1 MKDSTKFPFSRDGA
15 MRNYSEI
22 LYSNL
27 GRNSRRAA
35 VWYEGETYSYAQLC
49 GFVDGFSSFLLRQGV
64 LPEEKV
70 CVFLPNSLSLAV
82 SVFSVARLGAAC
94 VPIDSACGTEEIRHC
109 LEFSKP
115 ALIVT
120 DKSLAKTIV
129 AVSGDIKTV
138 SVTRDDFAGDAPADP
153 PGNSPFDKAIYLFST
168 GSTGKPKC
176 VARSHG
182 NMIALARNH
191 TATINWDSGDR
202 ILFSIPISHT
212 YGLGNFVSAVSVGAC
227 CYFLPGFTRKEVL
240 GVLEKEQITIFPAVP
255 FMLETLA
262 RSARRRDYDFPRL
275 KHVISA
281 GAPLSEETFLSFHRT
296 FGVYPRQLYGSSET
310 GVMTINVAENIVEK
324 RLSVGVPV
332 ENVVVRVVSETG
344 SELPVGQTGE
354 IIIKSPSMT
363 DGYVDFPEETER
375 VFVDGFYHT
384 GDLGMF
390 DSDGY
395 LFIRGRKKLF
405 INISGNKIDP
415 FEVEN
420 LLMTHEGIT
429 EAAVIGAPGSGGRE
443 EVKAF
448 IVAGGLTRR
457 DVIDFCKGKVSDYKI
472 PTKIEFV
479 DTLPRSPA
487 GKVLRERLK

>member
-1 MKDSTKFPFSRDGA
+1 
-15 MRNYSEI
+15 MRNYCEI

-27 GRNSRRAA
+27 GRNSRGAA
-35 VWYEGETYSYAQLC
+35 VWYEGETYSYEQLC
-49 GFVDGFSSFLLRQGV
+49 GFVDGFSSFLFKRGV
-64 LPEEKV
+64 SRGDRV

-82 SVFSVARLGAAC
+82 SVFSIARLGAAC
-94 VPIDSACGTEEIRHC
+94 VPIDSACGTEEIKHC
-109 LEFSKP
+109 LEFSEP

-120 DKSLAKTIV
+120 DESLEQTV
-129 AVSGDIKTV
+129 TPVSGGIKTV
-138 SVTRDDFAGDAPADP
+138 SVTRDDFTGDAPAGP
-153 PGNSPFDKAIYLFST
+153 PGNSLADKAIYLFST

-227 CYFLPGFTRKEVL
+227 CYFLPKFVRREVL
-240 GVLEKEQITIFPAVP
+240 GVLEKEQITVFPAVP

-262 RSARRRDYDFPRL
+262 RSASRGDYDFPRL

-281 GAPLSEETFLSFHRT
+281 GAPLAEETFFSFHSA
-296 FGVYPRQLYGSSET
+296 FGTYPRQLYGSSET

-324 RLSVGVPV
+324 RLSVGVAV
-332 ENVVVRVVSETG
+332 ENVVVRVVSENG
-344 SELPVGQTGE
+344 SELPAGE
-354 IIIKSPSMT
+354 IGEITINSPSMT

-405 INISGNKIDP
+405 INISGNKVDP
-415 FEVEN
+415 YEVES
-420 LLMTHEGIT
+420 LLMTHEKIT
-429 EAAVIGAPGSGGRE
+429 EAAVVGAPGAGGRE
-443 EVKAF
+443 EVQAF
-448 IVAGGLTRR
+448 IVADGLTRR
-457 DVIDFCKGKVSDYKI
+457 EVVDFCRGKISDYKI
-472 PTKIEFV
+472 PVKMEFL
-479 DTLPRSPA
+479 DALPRSPA
-487 GKVLRERLK
+487 GKVLREKLK

>member
-1 MKDSTKFPFSRDGA
+1 
-15 MRNYSEI
+15 MRNYCEI

-27 GRNSRRAA
+27 GRNSQKAA
-35 VWYEGETYSYAQLC
+35 VWYEGETYSYAQFC
-49 GFVDGFSSFLLRQGV
+49 GFVDGFSSFLLKQGV
-64 LPEEKV
+64 LPGEKV

-94 VPIDSACGTEEIRHC
+94 VPIDSACGTEEIRYC

-120 DKSLAKTIV
+120 DESLAKTIA

-138 SVTRDDFAGDAPADP
+138 SVTRDDFLGDAPADP
-153 PGNSPFDKAIYLFST
+153 SPNSPSDKAIYLFST

-182 NMIALARNH
+182 NMIALAQNH
-191 TATINWDSGDR
+191 TATINWESGDR

-212 YGLGNFVSAVSVGAC
+212 YGLGNFISAASVGAC
-227 CYFLPGFTRKEVL
+227 CYFLPRFTRKEVL

-262 RSARRRDYDFPRL
+262 RSASRGDYDFPLL

-281 GAPLSEETFLSFHRT
+281 GAPLSEETFFSFHRT

-324 RLSVGVPV
+324 RLSVGAPV

-375 VFVDGFYHT
+375 VFIDGFYHT
-384 GDLGMF
+384 EDLGMF

-395 LFIRGRKKLF
+395 LFIRGRRKLF
-405 INISGNKIDP
+405 INISGNKVDP
-415 FEVEN
+415 YEVES

-429 EAAVIGAPGSGGRE
+429 EAAVIGTPGAGGRE

-448 IVAGGLTRR
+448 IVADGLTRR
-457 DVIDFCKGKVSDYKI
+457 DVVDFCRGKISDYKI
-472 PTKIEFV
+472 PAKIEFV

>member
-1 MKDSTKFPFSRDGA
+1 MGD
-15 MRNYSEI
+15 
-22 LYSNL
+22 
-27 GRNSRRAA
+27 
-35 VWYEGETYSYAQLC
+35 
-49 GFVDGFSSFLLRQGV
+49 
-64 LPEEKV
+64 KV

-82 SVFSVARLGAAC
+82 SVFSIARLGAVC
-94 VPIDSACGTEEIRHC
+94 VPIDSACGTEEIKHC

-115 ALIVT
+115 VLIVT
-120 DKSLAKTIV
+120 DKSIAHNIK
-129 AVSGDIKTV
+129 AVSGGINTV
-138 SVTRDDFAGDAPADP
+138 CVTRDNFLGEAPADLP
-153 PGNSPFDKAIYLFST
+153 ENHLSDKAIYLFST

-176 VARSHG
+176 VARSHA

-191 TATINWDSGDR
+191 TATIKWDERDR

-227 CYFLPGFTRKEVL
+227 CYFLPRFTRKEVL
-240 GVLEKEQITIFPAVP
+240 GVLERERITVFPAVP

-262 RSARRRDYDFPRL
+262 RSASCGDYDFPRL
-275 KHVISA
+275 RHVVSA
-281 GAPLSEETFLSFHRT
+281 GASLPEEIFFSFHRT

-310 GVMTINVAENIVEK
+310 GVMTINIAENIEAK

-332 ENVVVRVVSETG
+332 ENVVIKVVSESG
-344 SELPVGQTGE
+344 RELPVGRIGE

-363 DGYVDFPEETER
+363 DGYVDSPEETER

-390 DSDGY
+390 DGDGY

-405 INISGNKIDP
+405 INISGNKVDP

-420 LLMTHEGIT
+420 LLMTHGKIT
-429 EAAVIGAPGSGGRE
+429 EAAVIGISGAGSRE

-448 IVAGGLTRR
+448 IVADGLTMRE
-457 DVIDFCKGKVSDYKI
+457 VVEFCRGRISDYKI
-472 PTKIEFV
+472 PAKIEFV
-479 DTLPRSPA
+479 DALPRSPV
-487 GKVLRERLK
+487 GKILREKLK

>member
-1 MKDSTKFPFSRDGA
+1 
-15 MRNYSEI
+15 MRNYCEI

-27 GRNSRRAA
+27 KRNSQRAA
-35 VWYEGETYSYAQLC
+35 VWYDEQTYSYAQFC
-49 GFVDGFSSFLLRQGV
+49 GFVDGFSSFLLKQGV
-64 LPEEKV
+64 SRGEKV

-82 SVFSVARLGAAC
+82 SVFSIARLGAVC

-115 ALIVT
+115 VLIVT
-120 DKSLAKTIV
+120 DESLAQTV
-129 AVSGDIKTV
+129 AAVSGDVRTV
-138 SVTRDDFAGDAPADP
+138 SVTHDDFLGDAPADP
-153 PGNSPFDKAIYLFST
+153 PGNSPSDKAIYLFST

-227 CYFLPGFTRKEVL
+227 CYFLPKFVRKDVL
-240 GVLEKEQITIFPAVP
+240 GVLEKEGITVFPAVP
-255 FMLETLA
+255 FMLEALA
-262 RSARRRDYDFPRL
+262 RSASGGEYDFPRL

-281 GAPLSEETFLSFHRT
+281 GAPLAEETFFSFYST

-310 GVMTINVAENIVEK
+310 GVMTINIADNIEEK

-332 ENVVVRVVSETG
+332 ENVVIKVISETG
-344 SELPVGQTGE
+344 RELPVGETGE

-363 DGYVDFPEETER
+363 GGYVDFPEETER

-405 INISGNKIDP
+405 INISGNKVDP
-415 FEVEN
+415 YEVES
-420 LLMTHEGIT
+420 LLMTHEKIT
-429 EAAVIGAPGSGGRE
+429 EAAVVGAPGAGGRE

-448 IVAGGLTRR
+448 IVADGLTRR
-457 DVIDFCKGKVSDYKI
+457 EVVDFCRGKISDYKI
-472 PTKIEFV
+472 PAKMEFL

>member
-1 MKDSTKFPFSRDGA
+1 
-15 MRNYSEI
+15 MRNYCEI

-27 GRNSRRAA
+27 KRNSQKAA
-35 VWYEGETYSYAQLC
+35 VWYDGETYSYAQLC
-49 GFVDGFSSFLLRQGV
+49 GFVDGFSSFLSEQGV
-64 LPEEKV
+64 SRGEKV

-82 SVFSVARLGAAC
+82 SVFSIARLGAAC

-120 DKSLAKTIV
+120 DESLAKTIV

-138 SVTRDDFAGDAPADP
+138 SVTRDDFLGDAPADP
-153 PGNSPFDKAIYLFST
+153 PGNSPSDEAIYLFST

-227 CYFLPGFTRKEVL
+227 CYFLPRFTRKAVL
-240 GVLEKEQITIFPAVP
+240 GVLEREEITVFPAVP

-262 RSARRRDYDFPRL
+262 RSASGGDYDFPRL

-281 GAPLSEETFLSFHRT
+281 GAPLAEETFSSFHGA

-310 GVMTINVAENIVEK
+310 GVMTINIAENIEEK

-332 ENVVVRVVSETG
+332 ENVVIRVISETG
-344 SELPVGQTGE
+344 QELGAGETGE

-363 DGYVDFPEETER
+363 GGYVDFPEETER

-395 LFIRGRKKLF
+395 LFICGRKKLF
-405 INISGNKIDP
+405 INISGNKVDP
-415 FEVEN
+415 YEVES
-420 LLMTHEGIT
+420 LLMTHEKIT
-429 EAAVIGAPGSGGRE
+429 EAAVVGAPGAGGRE

-448 IVAGGLTRR
+448 IVADGLTRR
-457 DVIDFCKGKVSDYKI
+457 EVVDFCRGKISDYKI
-472 PTKIEFV
+472 PAKMEFV

>member
-1 MKDSTKFPFSRDGA
+1 
-15 MRNYSEI
+15 MRNYCEI

-27 GRNSRRAA
+27 GRNSQKAA
-35 VWYEGETYSYAQLC
+35 IWYEGETYSYAQLC
-49 GFVDGFSSFLLRQGV
+49 GFVDGFSSFLLEQGV
-64 LPEEKV
+64 SPGEKV
-70 CVFLPNSLSLAV
+70 CIFLPNSLSLAV

-120 DKSLAKTIV
+120 DKSLAKTIA

-138 SVTRDDFAGDAPADP
+138 SVTQDNFLGDAPADP
-153 PGNSPFDKAIYLFST
+153 PRNSPSDKAIYLFST

-212 YGLGNFVSAVSVGAC
+212 YGLGNFVSAVSVGVC
-227 CYFLPGFTRKEVL
+227 CYFLPRFTRKEVL
-240 GVLEKEQITIFPAVP
+240 EVLEKEQITIFPAVP
-255 FMLETLA
+255 FMLEILA
-262 RSARRRDYDFPRL
+262 RSANRGDYDFPRL

-281 GAPLSEETFLSFHRT
+281 GAPLSEKTFFSFHGT

-310 GVMTINVAENIVEK
+310 GVMTINVSENIVEK

-354 IIIKSPSMT
+354 IIIRSPSMT

-375 VFVDGFYHT
+375 VFIDGFYHT

-390 DSDGY
+390 DGDGY
-395 LFIRGRKKLF
+395 LFICGRKKLF
-405 INISGNKIDP
+405 INISGNKVDP

-429 EAAVIGAPGSGGRE
+429 EAVVIGALGAGGRE

-448 IVAGGLTRR
+448 IVAVELTRR
-457 DVIDFCKGKVSDYKI
+457 DVVDFCRGKISDYKI

>member
-1 MKDSTKFPFSRDGA
+1 
-15 MRNYSEI
+15 MRNYCEI

-27 GRNSRRAA
+27 GRNPQKAA
-35 VWYEGETYSYAQLC
+35 VWYEGETYSYVQFCA
-49 GFVDGFSSFLLRQGV
+49 FVDGFSSFLSNQGV
-64 LPEEKV
+64 SQGEKV
-70 CVFLPNSLSLAV
+70 CVFLPNSLSFAV
-82 SVFSVARLGAAC
+82 SVFSIARLGAAC

-109 LEFSKP
+109 LEFSRP

-120 DKSLAKTIV
+120 DESLAKTV
-129 AVSGDIKTV
+129 SAVSGDIKTV
-138 SVTRDDFAGDAPADP
+138 SVTHNDFLGDAPPDS
-153 PGNSPFDKAIYLFST
+153 PGNSSSDKAIYLFST

-227 CYFLPGFTRKEVL
+227 CYFLPRFVRKEVL
-240 GVLEKEQITIFPAVP
+240 GVLEKEEITVFPAVP

-262 RSARRRDYDFPRL
+262 RSASRGDYDFPRL

-281 GAPLSEETFLSFHRT
+281 GAPLAEETFFSFNSA
-296 FGVYPRQLYGSSET
+296 FGTYPRQLYGSSET
-310 GVMTINVAENIVEK
+310 GVMTINIAENIVEK

-332 ENVVVRVVSETG
+332 ENVVIRTVSETG
-344 SELPVGQTGE
+344 NELPTGETGE

-375 VFVDGFYHT
+375 VFVHGFYHT

-390 DSDGY
+390 DGDGY

-405 INISGNKIDP
+405 INISGNKVDP
-415 FEVEN
+415 HEVEN
-420 LLMTHEGIT
+420 LLMTHEKIT
-429 EAAVIGAPGSGGRE
+429 EAAVIGAPGVGGRE
-443 EVKAF
+443 EVRAF
-448 IVAGGLTRR
+448 IVSDGLARR
-457 DVIDFCKGKVSDYKI
+457 EVVDFCRGKISDYKI
-472 PTKIEFV
+472 PAKIEFL

>member
-1 MKDSTKFPFSRDGA
+1 MKDSAKFPFSRDGA

-27 GRNSRRAA
+27 GRNSQKAA
-35 VWYEGETYSYAQLC
+35 VWYEGETYSYAQFC

-64 LPEEKV
+64 LPGEKV

-94 VPIDSACGTEEIRHC
+94 VPVDSACGTEEIRHC

-120 DKSLAKTIV
+120 DQSLAKTIA

-262 RSARRRDYDFPRL
+262 RSARRGDYDFPRL

-310 GVMTINVAENIVEK
+310 GVMTINIAEDIVEK
-324 RLSVGVPV
+324 CLSVGVPV

-344 SELPVGQTGE
+344 RELPVGQTGE

-405 INISGNKIDP
+405 INISGNKVDP

-429 EAAVIGAPGSGGRE
+429 EAAVIGVPGSGGRE

-448 IVAGGLTRR
+448 IVAGELTRK
-457 DVIDFCKGKVSDYKI
+457 DVIDFCRGKISDHKI
-472 PTKIEFV
+472 PKKIEFV

>member
-1 MKDSTKFPFSRDGA
+1 MT
-15 MRNYSEI
+15 NYSEI

-27 GRNSRRAA
+27 GRNPQKIA

-49 GFVDGFSSFLLRQGV
+49 GFVDGFSSFLLERGV
-64 LPEEKV
+64 SRGDKV

-120 DKSLAKTIV
+120 DESLAKTIA

-138 SVTRDDFAGDAPADP
+138 SVTQDNFLGSAPANP
-153 PGNSPFDKAIYLFST
+153 SRNSPSDKAIYLFST

-227 CYFLPGFTRKEVL
+227 CYFLSGFVRKEIL
-240 GVLEKEQITIFPAVP
+240 EVLEKEQITIFPAVP

-262 RSARRRDYDFPRL
+262 RSAKRGDYDFSRL

-281 GAPLSEETFLSFHRT
+281 GAPLAEETFFSFHAT

-324 RLSVGVPV
+324 RLSVGAPV

-344 SELPVGQTGE
+344 NELPVGQTGE

-405 INISGNKIDP
+405 INISGNKVDP

-429 EAAVIGAPGSGGRE
+429 EAAVIGVPGSGGRE

-457 DVIDFCKGKVSDYKI
+457 DVVDFCRKKISDYKI

>member
-1 MKDSTKFPFSRDGA
+1 
-15 MRNYSEI
+15 MRNYCEI

-27 GRNSRRAA
+27 KRNPQRPA
-35 VWYEGETYSYAQLC
+35 VWYEGEKYSYTQLC
-49 GFVDGFSSFLLRQGV
+49 GFVDGFSSFLFRRGV
-64 LPEEKV
+64 SRGEKV
-70 CVFLPNSLSLAV
+70 CVFLPNSLALAV
-82 SVFSVARLGAAC
+82 SVFSVARLGAVC
-94 VPIDSACGTEEIRHC
+94 VPIDSACGTEEMRRC

-120 DKSLAKTIV
+120 DESFEQPMA
-129 AVSGDIKTV
+129 AVSGGIKTV
-138 SVTRDDFAGDAPADP
+138 SVTRDDFLGDAPVDP
-153 PGNSPFDKAIYLFST
+153 LGNCFSDEAIYLFST

-176 VARSHG
+176 VARSHA

-191 TATINWDSGDR
+191 TATVSWDSGDR

-227 CYFLPGFTRKEVL
+227 CYFLPKFVRKEVL
-240 GVLEKEQITIFPAVP
+240 EVLEKEQVTVFPAVP

-262 RSARRRDYDFPRL
+262 RSASRGDYDLSRL
-275 KHVISA
+275 KYVISA
-281 GAPLSEETFLSFHRT
+281 GAPLSEETFFSFHDT

-310 GVMTINVAENIVEK
+310 GVMTINVAENIEEK

-344 SELPVGQTGE
+344 SELPVGQVGE
-354 IIIKSPSMT
+354 TIIRSPSMT
-363 DGYVDFPEETER
+363 DGYVDSPEETEE

-405 INISGNKIDP
+405 INISGNKVDP
-415 FEVEN
+415 FEVES
-420 LLMTHEGIT
+420 LLMTHEKIT
-429 EAAVIGAPGSGGRE
+429 EAAVIGALGSGGRE

-457 DVIDFCKGKVSDYKI
+457 DVVDFCRGKVSDYKI
-472 PTKIEFV
+472 PTKIEFL
-479 DTLPRSPA
+479 DELPRSPA

>member
-1 MKDSTKFPFSRDGA
+1 MK
-15 MRNYSEI
+15 NYCEI

-27 GRNSRRAA
+27 GRNSQGAA
-35 VWYEGETYSYAQLC
+35 VWYEGETYSYERLC
-49 GFVDGFSSFLLRQGV
+49 GFVDGFSSFLSKQGV
-64 LPEEKV
+64 SQGDKV

-82 SVFSVARLGAAC
+82 SVFSIARLGAAC
-94 VPIDSACGTEEIRHC
+94 VPIDSACGTEEIKHC
-109 LEFSKP
+109 LEFSEP

-120 DKSLAKTIV
+120 DGSLVQTV
-129 AVSGDIKTV
+129 APVSGDIKTI
-138 SVTRDDFAGDAPADP
+138 SVTQDDFAGEAPADP
-153 PGNSPFDKAIYLFST
+153 PENSPADKAIYLFST

-182 NMIALARNH
+182 NMIALAQNH

-227 CYFLPGFTRKEVL
+227 CYFLPRFIRREIL
-240 GVLEKEQITIFPAVP
+240 EVLEKEEITIFPAVP

-262 RSARRRDYDFPRL
+262 RSAGRGGCDFPRL

-281 GAPLSEETFLSFHRT
+281 GAPLAEETFFSFHSA
-296 FGVYPRQLYGSSET
+296 FGTYPRQLYGSSET

-344 SELPVGQTGE
+344 SELPVGEVGE
-354 IIIKSPSMT
+354 IIINSPSMT

-405 INISGNKIDP
+405 INISGNKVDP
-415 FEVEN
+415 YEVES
-420 LLMTHEGIT
+420 LLMTHEKIT
-429 EAAVIGAPGSGGRE
+429 EAAVVGAPGAGGRE
-443 EVKAF
+443 EVQAF
-448 IVAGGLTRR
+448 IVADGLTRR
-457 DVIDFCKGKVSDYKI
+457 EVVDFCRGKISDYKI
-472 PTKIEFV
+472 PAKMEFV
-479 DTLPRSPA
+479 KVLPRSPA
-487 GKVLRERLK
+487 GKVLREKLK

>member
-1 MKDSTKFPFSRDGA
+1 MIFS
-15 MRNYSEI
+15 
-22 LYSNL
+22 
-27 GRNSRRAA
+27 
-35 VWYEGETYSYAQLC
+35 
-49 GFVDGFSSFLLRQGV
+49 
-64 LPEEKV
+64 
-70 CVFLPNSLSLAV
+70 
-82 SVFSVARLGAAC
+82 
-94 VPIDSACGTEEIRHC
+94 
-109 LEFSKP
+109 
-115 ALIVT
+115 
-120 DKSLAKTIV
+120 
-129 AVSGDIKTV
+129 
-138 SVTRDDFAGDAPADP
+138 GDAPAGP
-153 PGNSPFDKAIYLFST
+153 PGNRSSDKAVYLFST

-176 VARSHG
+176 VARSHA
-182 NMIALARNH
+182 NMIALAQNH

-202 ILFSIPISHT
+202 VLFSIPISHT

-227 CYFLPGFTRKEVL
+227 CCFLPGFVRKEIL
-240 GVLEKEQITIFPAVP
+240 GALEKEEITVFPAVP

-262 RSARRRDYDFPRL
+262 RSARGGNYDFPRL
-275 KHVISA
+275 RHVISA
-281 GAPLSEETFLSFHRT
+281 GAPLPEETFFSFHRA

-310 GVMTINVAENIVEK
+310 GVMTINVAEEIAEK

-332 ENVVVRVVSETG
+332 ENVVVRVVSEDG
-344 SELPVGQTGE
+344 SELPAGQTGE
-354 IIIKSPSMT
+354 IIIRSPSMT

-390 DSDGY
+390 DGDGY

-405 INISGNKIDP
+405 INVSGNKVDP

-420 LLMTHEGIT
+420 LLMVHENIT
-429 EAAVIGAPGSGGRE
+429 EAAVIGVPGSGGRE

-448 IVAGGLTRR
+448 IVAGGLTRK
-457 DVIDFCKGKVSDYKI
+457 DVVNFCRGKISDYKI

>member
-1 MKDSTKFPFSRDGA
+1 
-15 MRNYSEI
+15 MRNYCEI

-27 GRNSRRAA
+27 GRNSCGAA
-35 VWYEGETYSYAQLC
+35 IRYEGETYSYAQLC
-49 GFVDGFSSFLLRQGV
+49 GFVDGFSSFLEKRGV
-64 LPEEKV
+64 SPGDRV

-82 SVFSVARLGAAC
+82 SVFSVARLGAVC
-94 VPIDSACGTEEIRHC
+94 VPVDSACGTEEIRHC

-120 DKSLAKTIV
+120 DESLAPTV
-129 AVSGDIKTV
+129 SAVSGGIKTV
-138 SVTRDDFAGDAPADP
+138 SVTRDDFAGDAPAGP
-153 PGNSPFDKAIYLFST
+153 PGNRSSDKAVYLFST

-176 VARSHG
+176 VVRSHA

-202 ILFSIPISHT
+202 VLFSIPISHT

-227 CYFLPGFTRKEVL
+227 CCFLPGFVRKEVM
-240 GVLEKEQITIFPAVP
+240 GALEKDEITVFPAVP

-262 RSARRRDYDFPRL
+262 RSARGGNYDFPRL
-275 KHVISA
+275 RHVISA
-281 GAPLSEETFLSFHRT
+281 GAPLPEETFFSFHRA

-310 GVMTINVAENIVEK
+310 GVMTINVAEDIAEK

-332 ENVVVRVVSETG
+332 ENVVVRVVSESG
-344 SELPVGQTGE
+344 SELPAGQTGE
-354 IIIKSPSMT
+354 IIIRSPSMT

-405 INISGNKIDP
+405 INISGNKVDP

-420 LLMTHEGIT
+420 LLMAHENIT
-429 EAAVIGAPGSGGRE
+429 EAAVIGIPGPGGRE

-448 IVAGGLTRR
+448 IVAGGLARK
-457 DVIDFCKGKVSDYKI
+457 DVINFCREKISDYKI

>member
-1 MKDSTKFPFSRDGA
+1 
-15 MRNYSEI
+15 MRNYCEI

-27 GRNSRRAA
+27 KRNSQKAA
-35 VWYEGETYSYAQLC
+35 VWYDGETYSYAQLC
-49 GFVDGFSSFLLRQGV
+49 GFVDGFSSFLLGQGV
-64 LPEEKV
+64 SRGEKV
-70 CVFLPNSLSLAV
+70 CVFLPNSLALAV
-82 SVFSVARLGAAC
+82 SVFSVARLGAIC
-94 VPIDSACGTEEIRHC
+94 VPIDSACGTEEIRHYI
-109 LEFSKP
+109 EFSRP

-120 DKSLAKTIV
+120 DGSLEQTVA
-129 AVSGDIKTV
+129 AVSGDVKTV
-138 SVTRDDFAGDAPADP
+138 SATRNDFLGDAPADP
-153 PGNSPFDKAIYLFST
+153 PGNSPSDEAIYLFST
-168 GSTGKPKC
+168 GSTGRPKC

-227 CYFLPGFTRKEVL
+227 CYFLPRFTRKAVL

-262 RSARRRDYDFPRL
+262 RSASRGGYDFPKL

-281 GAPLSEETFLSFHRT
+281 GAPLAEETFFSFHGA

-310 GVMTINVAENIVEK
+310 GVMTINIAENIVEK
-324 RLSVGVPV
+324 CLSVGAPV
-332 ENVVVRVVSETG
+332 ENVVIRVVSETG
-344 SELPVGQTGE
+344 SEPPVGETGE

-395 LFIRGRKKLF
+395 LFICGRKKLF
-405 INISGNKIDP
+405 INISGNKVDP
-415 FEVEN
+415 YEVES
-420 LLMTHEGIT
+420 LLMTHEKIT
-429 EAAVIGAPGSGGRE
+429 EAVVIGDSGAGGRE

-448 IVAGGLTRR
+448 IVADGITRR
-457 DVIDFCKGKVSDYKI
+457 EIVDFCRGKISNYKI
-472 PTKIEFV
+472 PAKMEFL

>member
-1 MKDSTKFPFSRDGA
+1 

-27 GRNSRRAA
+27 GRNSQGAA
-35 VWYEGETYSYAQLC
+35 VWYEGETYNYEQLC
-49 GFVDGFSSFLLRQGV
+49 GFVDGFSSFLSKRGV
-64 LPEEKV
+64 SRGDKV

-82 SVFSVARLGAAC
+82 SVFSIARLGAAC
-94 VPIDSACGTEEIRHC
+94 VPIDSACGTEEIKHC
-109 LEFSKP
+109 LEFSEP

-120 DKSLAKTIV
+120 DESLMQTV
-129 AVSGDIKTV
+129 ASVSGDIKTV
-138 SVTRDDFAGDAPADP
+138 SVTQNDFTGESPAEP
-153 PGNSPFDKAIYLFST
+153 PVNSLADKAIYLFST

-182 NMIALARNH
+182 NMIALAENH
-191 TATINWDSGDR
+191 TATINWDSEDR

-227 CYFLPGFTRKEVL
+227 CYFLPRFTRREVL
-240 GVLEKEQITIFPAVP
+240 DVLEKEEITIFPAVP

-262 RSARRRDYDFPRL
+262 RSAGRGDYDFPRL

-281 GAPLSEETFLSFHRT
+281 GAPLSEETFFSFHNV

-324 RLSVGVPV
+324 RLSVGMPV
-332 ENVVVRVVSETG
+332 ENVVIRVVSEKG
-344 SELPVGQTGE
+344 RKLPVGEIGE
-354 IIIKSPSMT
+354 ITIKSPSMT
-363 DGYVDFPEETER
+363 DGYVDFPEETDR

-390 DSDGY
+390 DGDGY
-395 LFIRGRKKLF
+395 LFIQGRKKLF
-405 INISGNKIDP
+405 INISGNKVDP
-415 FEVEN
+415 YEVES
-420 LLMTHEGIT
+420 LLMTHGKIT
-429 EAAVIGAPGSGGRE
+429 EAAVVGALGAGGRE
-443 EVKAF
+443 EVWAF
-448 IVAGGLTRR
+448 IVADGLTRR
-457 DVIDFCKGKVSDYKI
+457 DIVDFCRGKISDYKI
-472 PTKIEFV
+472 PAKMEFV
-479 DTLPRSPA
+479 DSLPRSPA

>member
-1 MKDSTKFPFSRDGA
+1 
-15 MRNYSEI
+15 MRNYCEI

-27 GRNSRRAA
+27 GRNSQKAA
-35 VWYEGETYSYAQLC
+35 VWYEGETYSYAQFC
-49 GFVDGFSSFLLRQGV
+49 GFVDGFSSFLLERGV
-64 LPEEKV
+64 SSGEKV

-94 VPIDSACGTEEIRHC
+94 VPIDSACGTEEIRYC

-115 ALIVT
+115 ALIIT
-120 DKSLAKTIV
+120 DESLAKTIA
-129 AVSGDIKTV
+129 AVSGDVKTA
-138 SVTRDDFAGDAPADP
+138 SVTRDDFLGDAPADL
-153 PGNSPFDKAIYLFST
+153 PGNSPSDKAIYLFST

-182 NMIALARNH
+182 NMIALAQNH

-227 CYFLPGFTRKEVL
+227 CYFLPRFVRKEVL
-240 GVLEKEQITIFPAVP
+240 GVLEKKQITIFPAVP

-262 RSARRRDYDFPRL
+262 RSAIRGDYDFPLL

-281 GAPLSEETFLSFHRT
+281 GAPLSEETFFSFHRA

-324 RLSVGVPV
+324 RLSVGAPV
-332 ENVVVRVVSETG
+332 ENVVIRVISETG
-344 SELPVGQTGE
+344 SELPVAQTGE

-375 VFVDGFYHT
+375 VFIDGFYHT

-405 INISGNKIDP
+405 INISGNKVDP
-415 FEVEN
+415 YEVES

-429 EAAVIGAPGSGGRE
+429 EAAVIGTPGAGGRE

-448 IVAGGLTRR
+448 IVADGLTRR
-457 DVIDFCKGKVSDYKI
+457 DIVDFCRGKISDYKI

>member
-1 MKDSTKFPFSRDGA
+1 
-15 MRNYSEI
+15 MRNYCEI

-27 GRNSRRAA
+27 KRNPQKAA
-35 VWYEGETYSYAQLC
+35 VWYDGETYSYAQLC
-49 GFVDGFSSFLLRQGV
+49 GFVDGFSSFLSEQGV
-64 LPEEKV
+64 SRGEKV

-82 SVFSVARLGAAC
+82 SVFSIARLGAVC

-109 LEFSKP
+109 LEFSRP

-120 DKSLAKTIV
+120 DESLAKTIV

-138 SVTRDDFAGDAPADP
+138 SVTWGNFLGDAPTDP
-153 PGNSPFDKAIYLFST
+153 PGNSPSDEAIYLFST
-168 GSTGKPKC
+168 GSTGRPKC

-227 CYFLPGFTRKEVL
+227 CYFLPRFTRKAVL
-240 GVLEKEQITIFPAVP
+240 GVLEREEITIFPAVP

-262 RSARRRDYDFPRL
+262 RSASGGDYDFPRL

-281 GAPLSEETFLSFHRT
+281 GAPLAEETFSSFHGA

-310 GVMTINVAENIVEK
+310 GVMTINIAENIEEK

-332 ENVVVRVVSETG
+332 ENVVIKVISETG
-344 SELPVGQTGE
+344 RELGVGETGE

-363 DGYVDFPEETER
+363 GWLRRFP
-375 VFVDGFYHT
+375 
-384 GDLGMF
+384 
-390 DSDGY
+390 
-395 LFIRGRKKLF
+395 GR
-405 INISGNKIDP
+405 D
-415 FEVEN
+415 
-420 LLMTHEGIT
+420 
-429 EAAVIGAPGSGGRE
+429 R
-443 EVKAF
+443 
-448 IVAGGLTRR
+448 
-457 DVIDFCKGKVSDYKI
+457 
-472 PTKIEFV
+472 
-479 DTLPRSPA
+479 
-487 GKVLRERLK
+487 

>member
-1 MKDSTKFPFSRDGA
+1 MRDSAKFPFSRDGA
-15 MRNYSEI
+15 MKNYSEI

-27 GRNSRRAA
+27 GRNSQKAA
-35 VWYEGETYSYAQLC
+35 VWYEGETYTYAQLC
-49 GFVDGFSSFLLRQGV
+49 GFVDGFSSFLLERGV
-64 LPEEKV
+64 LPGEKV
-70 CVFLPNSLSLAV
+70 CIFLPNSLSLAV
-82 SVFSVARLGAAC
+82 SVFSVARLGAVC

-120 DKSLAKTIV
+120 DESLAKTIA

-262 RSARRRDYDFPRL
+262 RSARRGDCDFLRL

-281 GAPLSEETFLSFHRT
+281 GAPLSEETFLFFHRT

-344 SELPVGQTGE
+344 RELPVGQTGE

-405 INISGNKIDP
+405 INISGNKVDP

-429 EAAVIGAPGSGGRE
+429 EAAVIGVPGSGGRE

-448 IVAGGLTRR
+448 IVAGELTRG
-457 DVIDFCKGKVSDYKI
+457 DVVDFCRGKVSDYKI
-472 PTKIEFV
+472 PKKIEFV

>member
-1 MKDSTKFPFSRDGA
+1 

-27 GRNSRRAA
+27 GQNSQRAA

-49 GFVDGFSSFLLRQGV
+49 GFVDGFSSFLLERGV
-64 LPEEKV
+64 SRGDKV

-82 SVFSVARLGAAC
+82 SVFSIARLGAAC

-120 DKSLAKTIV
+120 DESLAKTIA

-138 SVTRDDFAGDAPADP
+138 SVTQGDFLGNAPVEP
-153 PGNSPFDKAIYLFST
+153 PGNSPSDKAIYLFST

-227 CYFLPGFTRKEVL
+227 CYFLPRFVRKEVL
-240 GVLEKEQITIFPAVP
+240 EVLEKERITIFPAVP

-262 RSARRRDYDFPRL
+262 RSANRGDYDFSRL

-281 GAPLSEETFLSFHRT
+281 GAPLSEETFFSFHRT

-324 RLSVGVPV
+324 RLSVGAPV

-390 DSDGY
+390 DGDGY

-405 INISGNKIDP
+405 INISGNKVDP

-429 EAAVIGAPGSGGRE
+429 EAAVIGAPGSGDRE

-457 DVIDFCKGKVSDYKI
+457 EVVDFCRKKISDYKI

-479 DTLPRSPA
+479 DELPRSPA

>member
-1 MKDSTKFPFSRDGA
+1 

-27 GRNSRRAA
+27 KRNPRKPA
-35 VWYEGETYSYAQLC
+35 VWYEGETYSYAQFC
-49 GFVDGFSSFLLRQGV
+49 AFVDGFSSFLSREGVSQG
-64 LPEEKV
+64 EKV

-82 SVFSVARLGAAC
+82 SVFSIARLGAAC

-115 ALIVT
+115 ALVVT
-120 DKSLAKTIV
+120 DESLAQTV
-129 AVSGDIKTV
+129 SAVSGNVKTV
-138 SVTRDDFAGDAPADP
+138 SVTHNDFLGDPPSDL
-153 PGNSPFDKAIYLFST
+153 PGNSLADKAIYLFST

-227 CYFLPGFTRKEVL
+227 CYFLPRFVRKEVL
-240 GVLEKEQITIFPAVP
+240 GVLEKEGITVFPAVP
-255 FMLETLA
+255 FMLDTLA
-262 RSARRRDYDFPRL
+262 RSASRVDYDFPRL

-281 GAPLSEETFLSFHRT
+281 GAPLAEETFFSFHSA
-296 FGVYPRQLYGSSET
+296 FGTYPRQLYGSSET
-310 GVMTINVAENIVEK
+310 GVMTINIAENIEEK

-332 ENVVVRVVSETG
+332 ENVVIRVVSETG
-344 SELPVGQTGE
+344 HELLTGETGE

-405 INISGNKIDP
+405 INISGNKVDP
-415 FEVEN
+415 HEVEN
-420 LLMTHEGIT
+420 LLMTHEKIT
-429 EAAVIGAPGSGGRE
+429 EAAVIGAPGAGGRE
-443 EVKAF
+443 EVRAF
-448 IVAGGLTRR
+448 IVSDGLARR
-457 DVIDFCKGKVSDYKI
+457 EVIDFCRGKISDYKI
-472 PTKIEFV
+472 PVKIEFL

-487 GKVLRERLK
+487 GKVLREKLK

>member
-1 MKDSTKFPFSRDGA
+1 
-15 MRNYSEI
+15 MRNYCEI

-27 GRNSRRAA
+27 GRNSQKAA
-35 VWYEGETYSYAQLC
+35 VWYEGETYSYAQFC
-49 GFVDGFSSFLLRQGV
+49 GFVDGFSSFLLKQGV
-64 LPEEKV
+64 LPGEKV

-94 VPIDSACGTEEIRHC
+94 VPIDSACGTEEIRYC

-115 ALIVT
+115 ALIIT
-120 DKSLAKTIV
+120 DESLAKTIA

-138 SVTRDDFAGDAPADP
+138 SVTRDDFLGDAPVDP
-153 PGNSPFDKAIYLFST
+153 SANSPSDKAIYLFST

-182 NMIALARNH
+182 NMIALAQNH
-191 TATINWDSGDR
+191 TATINWESGDR

-227 CYFLPGFTRKEVL
+227 CYFLPRFTRKEVL

-262 RSARRRDYDFPRL
+262 RSASRGDYDFPLL

-281 GAPLSEETFLSFHRT
+281 GAPLSEETFFSFHGA

-324 RLSVGVPV
+324 RLSVGAPV
-332 ENVVVRVVSETG
+332 ENVLIRVVSETG

-375 VFVDGFYHT
+375 VFVEGFYHT

-395 LFIRGRKKLF
+395 LFICGRKKLF
-405 INISGNKIDP
+405 INISGNKVDP
-415 FEVEN
+415 YEVES
-420 LLMTHEGIT
+420 LLMTHGKIT
-429 EAAVIGAPGSGGRE
+429 EAAVIGILGAGSRE

-448 IVAGGLTRR
+448 IVADGLTRR
-457 DVIDFCKGKVSDYKI
+457 DIVDFCRGKISDYKI
-472 PTKIEFV
+472 PAKMEFV

>member
-1 MKDSTKFPFSRDGA
+1 

-27 GRNSRRAA
+27 GENSQKIA

-49 GFVDGFSSFLLRQGV
+49 GFVDGFSSFLLERGV
-64 LPEEKV
+64 SRGDKV

-82 SVFSVARLGAAC
+82 SVFSVARLEAAC

-120 DKSLAKTIV
+120 NGSLAKTIA

-138 SVTRDDFAGDAPADP
+138 SVTQDDFLGGAPANP
-153 PGNSPFDKAIYLFST
+153 PRNSSSDKAIYLFSM

-191 TATINWDSGDR
+191 TATINWGSGDR

-227 CYFLPGFTRKEVL
+227 CYFLPGFVRKEVL
-240 GVLEKEQITIFPAVP
+240 EVLEKEQITIFPAVP

-262 RSARRRDYDFPRL
+262 RSANRGDYDFSLL

-281 GAPLSEETFLSFHRT
+281 GAPLAEETFFSFHGT

-324 RLSVGVPV
+324 RLSVGAPV

-405 INISGNKIDP
+405 INISGNKVDP
-415 FEVEN
+415 FEVES

-429 EAAVIGAPGSGGRE
+429 EAAVIGIPGSGGRE

-448 IVAGGLTRR
+448 IVADGLTRR
-457 DVIDFCKGKVSDYKI
+457 DIVDFCRKKISDYKI

>member
-1 MKDSTKFPFSRDGA
+1 MK
-15 MRNYSEI
+15 NYCEI

-27 GRNSRRAA
+27 KRNPQKAA

-49 GFVDGFSSFLLRQGV
+49 GFVDGFSSFLLERGMS
-64 LPEEKV
+64 PGEKV
-70 CVFLPNSLSLAV
+70 CVFLPNSLSLSV

-120 DKSLAKTIV
+120 DESLAKTIA

-138 SVTRDDFAGDAPADP
+138 SVTRDDFLGDAPADP
-153 PGNSPFDKAIYLFST
+153 PGNSPSDEAIYLFST
-168 GSTGKPKC
+168 GSTGRPKC

-227 CYFLPGFTRKEVL
+227 CYFLPRFVRKEVL

-255 FMLETLA
+255 FMLESLA
-262 RSARRRDYDFPRL
+262 RSASGGDYDFPRL

-281 GAPLSEETFLSFHRT
+281 GAPLPEETFFSFHSA
-296 FGVYPRQLYGSSET
+296 FGTYPRQLYGSSET
-310 GVMTINVAENIVEK
+310 GVMTINIAENIVEK
-324 RLSVGVPV
+324 RLSVGAPV
-332 ENVVVRVVSETG
+332 ENVVIRVISETG
-344 SELPVGQTGE
+344 RELVAGQVGE

-405 INISGNKIDP
+405 INISGNKVDP

-420 LLMTHEGIT
+420 LLMTHKKIT
-429 EAAVIGAPGSGGRE
+429 EAAVIGVPGAGGRE
-443 EVKAF
+443 EVKVF
-448 IVAGGLTRR
+448 IVADGLTRR
-457 DVIDFCKGKVSDYKI
+457 DVVGFCRGKISDYKI
-472 PTKIEFV
+472 PAKIEFV
-479 DTLPRSPA
+479 DALPRSPA
-487 GKVLRERLK
+487 GKILRERLK

>member
-1 MKDSTKFPFSRDGA
+1 
-15 MRNYSEI
+15 MRNYCEI

-27 GRNSRRAA
+27 ERNSQRAA
-35 VWYEGETYSYAQLC
+35 VWYDEQTYSYAQLC
-49 GFVDGFSSFLLRQGV
+49 GFVDGFSSFLLKQGV
-64 LPEEKV
+64 SRGEKV
-70 CVFLPNSLSLAV
+70 CAFLPNSLSLAV
-82 SVFSVARLGAAC
+82 SVFSIARLGAVC

-115 ALIVT
+115 VLIVT
-120 DKSLAKTIV
+120 DESLAQTV
-129 AVSGDIKTV
+129 AAVSGDVRTV
-138 SVTRDDFAGDAPADP
+138 SVTWDDFLGDAPADP
-153 PGNSPFDKAIYLFST
+153 PGNSPSDKAIYLFST

-227 CYFLPGFTRKEVL
+227 CYFLPKFVRKDVL
-240 GVLEKEQITIFPAVP
+240 GVLEKEGITVFPAVP
-255 FMLETLA
+255 FMLEALA
-262 RSARRRDYDFPRL
+262 RSASGGEYDFPRL

-281 GAPLSEETFLSFHRT
+281 GAPLAEETFFSFYST

-310 GVMTINVAENIVEK
+310 GVMTINIADNIEEK

-332 ENVVVRVVSETG
+332 ENVVIKVISETG
-344 SELPVGQTGE
+344 RELPVGETGE

-363 DGYVDFPEETER
+363 GGYVDFPEETER

-405 INISGNKIDP
+405 INISGNKVDP
-415 FEVEN
+415 YEVES
-420 LLMTHEGIT
+420 LLMTHEKIT
-429 EAAVIGAPGSGGRE
+429 EAAVVGAPGAGGRE

-448 IVAGGLTRR
+448 IVADGLTRR
-457 DVIDFCKGKVSDYKI
+457 EVVDFCRGRISDYKI
-472 PTKIEFV
+472 PAKMEFL
-479 DTLPRSPA
+479 DTLPRSPT
-487 GKVLRERLK
+487 GKILRERLK

>member
-1 MKDSTKFPFSRDGA
+1 
-15 MRNYSEI
+15 MRNYCEI

-27 GRNSRRAA
+27 RRNPRRAA
-35 VWYEGETYSYAQLC
+35 VWCQGETYSYAQLC
-49 GFVDGFSSFLLRQGV
+49 GFVDGFSSFLSERGV
-64 LPEEKV
+64 SRGDKV

-82 SVFSVARLGAAC
+82 SVFSIARLGAAC
-94 VPIDSACGTEEIRHC
+94 VPIDSACGTEEVRHC

-120 DKSLAKTIV
+120 DKSLAQTV
-129 AVSGDIKTV
+129 DSVSGGIKTV
-138 SVTRDDFAGDAPADP
+138 CVTRNDFLGDPPADP
-153 PGNSPFDKAIYLFST
+153 PGNYPSEKAIYLFST

-176 VARSHG
+176 VARSHA

-202 ILFSIPISHT
+202 ILFSIPVSHT

-227 CYFLPGFTRKEVL
+227 CYFLPRFTRKEVL
-240 GVLEKEQITIFPAVP
+240 GVLEEEQITVFPAVP

-262 RSARRRDYDFPRL
+262 RSASRDYDFPRL

-281 GAPLSEETFLSFHRT
+281 GAPLPEKTFFSFHRA

-310 GVMTINVAENIVEK
+310 GVMAINIAENIAEK

-332 ENVVVRVVSETG
+332 ENVVIRVVSEAG
-344 SELPVGQTGE
+344 SDLPVGQIGE
-354 IIIKSPSMT
+354 IIIRSPSMT
-363 DGYVDFPEETER
+363 DSYVDFPEETER

-390 DSDGY
+390 DDDGY
-395 LFIRGRKKLF
+395 LFICGRKKLF

-420 LLMTHEGIT
+420 LLMTHEKIT
-429 EAAVIGAPGSGGRE
+429 EAAVIGAQGTGGRE

-448 IVAGGLTRR
+448 IVADGLTRGE
-457 DVIDFCKGKVSDYKI
+457 VVSFCRGKVSDYKI
-472 PTKIEFV
+472 PVKMEFM
-479 DTLPRSPA
+479 DALPRSPA
-487 GKVLRERLK
+487 GKVLREKLR

>member
-1 MKDSTKFPFSRDGA
+1 
-15 MRNYSEI
+15 MRNYCEI

-35 VWYEGETYSYAQLC
+35 VWCRGETYSYEQFC
-49 GFVDGFSSFLLRQGV
+49 GFVDGFSSFLLEQGV
-64 LPEEKV
+64 SRGDRV

-82 SVFSVARLGAAC
+82 SVFSVARVGAVC
-94 VPIDSACGTEEIRHC
+94 VPTDSACGTEEIRRC

-115 ALIVT
+115 VLIVT
-120 DKSLAKTIV
+120 DESLARTV
-129 AVSGDIKTV
+129 NGVCGGIKTV
-138 SVTRDDFAGDAPADP
+138 CVTRNDFLGDP
-153 PGNSPFDKAIYLFST
+153 PAGPPVNCSSEEAIYLFST

-176 VARSHG
+176 VARTHA

-191 TATINWDSGDR
+191 TATINWDSEDR

-227 CYFLPGFTRKEVL
+227 CYFLPRFVRKEVL
-240 GVLEKEQITIFPAVP
+240 GALEEEEITVFPAVP
-255 FMLETLA
+255 FMLEALA
-262 RSARRRDYDFPRL
+262 RSASRGDYDFPRL

-281 GAPLSEETFLSFHRT
+281 GAPLSEETFFSFHRA

-310 GVMTINVAENIVEK
+310 GVMTINVAGDIVEK
-324 RLSVGVPV
+324 RLSAGKAV
-332 ENVVVRVVSETG
+332 ENVLIKVVSETG
-344 SELPVGQTGE
+344 GELPAGQTGE
-354 IIIKSPSMT
+354 IIIRSPSMT

-390 DSDGY
+390 DGDGH

-405 INISGNKIDP
+405 VNISGNKVDP
-415 FEVEN
+415 YEVEN
-420 LLMTHEGIT
+420 LLVTHEKIR
-429 EAAVIGAPGSGGRE
+429 EAAVVGVRGAGGRE

-448 IVAGGLTRR
+448 IVADGLTRG
-457 DVIDFCKGKVSDYKI
+457 DVVSFCRGKVSGYKI
-472 PTKIEFV
+472 PAKMEFV
-479 DTLPRSPA
+479 DALPRSPA
-487 GKVLRERLK
+487 GKILREKLK

>member
-1 MKDSTKFPFSRDGA
+1 
-15 MRNYSEI
+15 MRNYCEI

-27 GRNSRRAA
+27 KRNSQRAA
-35 VWYEGETYSYAQLC
+35 VWYDEQTYSYAQFC
-49 GFVDGFSSFLLRQGV
+49 GFVDGFSSFLLKQGV
-64 LPEEKV
+64 SRGEKV
-70 CVFLPNSLSLAV
+70 CAFLPNSLSLAV
-82 SVFSVARLGAAC
+82 SVFSIARLGAVC

-115 ALIVT
+115 VLIVT
-120 DKSLAKTIV
+120 DESLAQTV
-129 AVSGDIKTV
+129 AAVSGDVRTV
-138 SVTRDDFAGDAPADP
+138 SVTHDDFLGDAPADP
-153 PGNSPFDKAIYLFST
+153 PGNSPSDKAIYLFST

-227 CYFLPGFTRKEVL
+227 CYFLPKFVRKDVL
-240 GVLEKEQITIFPAVP
+240 RVLEKEGITVFPAVP
-255 FMLETLA
+255 FMLEALA
-262 RSARRRDYDFPRL
+262 RSASGGEYDFPRL

-281 GAPLSEETFLSFHRT
+281 GAPLAEETFFSFYST

-310 GVMTINVAENIVEK
+310 GVMTINIADNIEEK

-332 ENVVVRVVSETG
+332 ENVVIKVISETG
-344 SELPVGQTGE
+344 RELPVGETGE

-363 DGYVDFPEETER
+363 GGYVDFPEETER

-405 INISGNKIDP
+405 INISGNKVDP
-415 FEVEN
+415 YEVES
-420 LLMTHEGIT
+420 LLMTHEKIT
-429 EAAVIGAPGSGGRE
+429 EAAVVGAPGAGGRE

-448 IVAGGLTRR
+448 IVADGLTRR
-457 DVIDFCKGKVSDYKI
+457 EVVDFCRGKISDYKI
-472 PTKIEFV
+472 PAKMEFL

>member
-1 MKDSTKFPFSRDGA
+1 
-15 MRNYSEI
+15 MRNYCEI

-27 GRNSRRAA
+27 ERNPRGAA
-35 VWYEGETYSYAQLC
+35 VWYEGEIYSYAQLC
-49 GFVDGFSSFLLRQGV
+49 GFVDGFSSFLSRQGV
-64 LPEEKV
+64 SLGDKV
-70 CVFLPNSLSLAV
+70 CVFLPNSLSLSV
-82 SVFSVARLGAAC
+82 SVFSIARLGAAC
-94 VPIDSACGTEEIRHC
+94 VPVDSACGTEEIRHC

-120 DKSLAKTIV
+120 DESLAGTIS
-129 AVSGDIKTV
+129 AVSGDINTV
-138 SVTRDDFAGDAPADP
+138 SVTRDNFFGDVPAQP
-153 PGNSPFDKAIYLFST
+153 PLNSPSDKAVYLFST

-176 VARSHG
+176 VARSHA

-212 YGLGNFVSAVSVGAC
+212 YGLGNFISAVSVGAC
-227 CYFLPGFTRKEVL
+227 CYFLPGFVRREVL
-240 GVLEKEQITIFPAVP
+240 GALEKELITVFPAVP

-262 RSARRRDYDFPRL
+262 RSAGRGDYDFRSL
-275 KHVISA
+275 KQVISA
-281 GAPLSEETFLSFHRT
+281 GAPLPEETFFSFHKV

-324 RLSVGVPV
+324 RLSVGMPV
-332 ENVVVRVVSETG
+332 ENVVIRVVSETG
-344 SELPVGQTGE
+344 DELPVGRIGE
-354 IIIKSPSMT
+354 IIISSPSMT

-375 VFVDGFYHT
+375 VFVDGFYRT

-405 INISGNKIDP
+405 INISGNKVDP
-415 FEVEN
+415 YEVEN
-420 LLMTHEGIT
+420 LLVTHEKIT
-429 EAAVIGAPGSGGRE
+429 EAAVVGIPGAGGRE

-448 IVAGGLTRR
+448 IVADSLTRKE
-457 DVIDFCKGKVSDYKI
+457 VADFCRGKISDYKI
-472 PTKIEFV
+472 PARMEFV

-487 GKVLRERLK
+487 GKVLREKLK